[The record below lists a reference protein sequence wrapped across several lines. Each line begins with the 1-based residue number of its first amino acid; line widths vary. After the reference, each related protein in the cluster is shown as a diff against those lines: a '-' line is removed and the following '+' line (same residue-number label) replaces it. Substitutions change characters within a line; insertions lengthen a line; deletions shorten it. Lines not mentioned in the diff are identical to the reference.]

1 MVLLRSGLALLGF
14 FAGSA
19 LSPEERV
26 LIQDIA
32 QSGRCATLV
41 DSPDVRV
48 STRTL
53 ISPGPPPLLSFRFYQ
68 GKLHHRFGN
77 AELMLDDAGH

>member
-1 MVLLRSGLALLGF
+1 VLLRSALALLAF
-14 FAGSA
+14 LAGSI
-19 LSPEERV
+19 LSPEEKA
-26 LIQDIA
+26 LIQDIS

-41 DSPDVRV
+41 DTPDDRV
-48 STRTL
+48 TTRTL

-77 AELMLDDAGH
+77 SELMLDDAGH